1 MAPLRETY
9 MSVVGA
15 LLWLA
20 ACTRPDLTYTTSVL
34 ARFVSNPARV
44 HYVAMQRVLAFL
56 QTTTNTS
63 LVLRPGGE
71 LGVVVYTDSSWDEKF
86 SVSGGAI
93 FFMNALGVWYARRQ
107 RTVSHS
113 SAEAEY
119 ISASLGARE
128 GAHIRAVASE
138 LDLLPPG
145 PSPLRIDN
153 KSAIDMAHDPV
164 AFKKT
169 KHIMRE
175 SNSLRDLVTRRVYSP
190 EHVVSAQQLADILTK
205 ALPRLTF
212 VRLRDMLLQLLA
224 A

>member
-1 MAPLRETY
+1 M
-9 MSVVGA
+9 
-15 LLWLA
+15 
-20 ACTRPDLTYTTSVL
+20 
-34 ARFVSNPARV
+34 
-44 HYVAMQRVLAFL
+44 
-56 QTTTNTS
+56 
-63 LVLRPGGE
+63 
-71 LGVVVYTDSSWDEKF
+71 
-86 SVSGGAI
+86 
-93 FFMNALGVWYARRQ
+93 
-107 RTVSHS
+107 SHS

-138 LDLLPPG
+138 LDMLPPD

-175 SNSLRDLVTRRVYSP
+175 SNYLRDLVARRVYSP
-190 EHVVSAQQLADILTK
+190 EYVVSAQQLADILTK

-212 VRLRDMLLQLLA
+212 VRLKDMLLLLA
-224 A
+224 TVGSVALRLKAPMADDHGRLRVGTPEDLR